1 MKKERIEVNELSADT
16 KSSMKTRIISAIV
29 GLVIL
34 IPVCFVGDWA
44 FLIGILFLAVV
55 SSIEIVKCVKPSKSR
70 SPWLFVGTIIF
81 VCLLTFWPILRELFL
96 SIIESSGW
104 KVWTSFTNLYISI
117 IVVIFAIFISFFFV
131 LIDKDTT
138 VGDASFIFTIGIA
151 VALGLQS
158 LLYLRYYPI
167 VDFYGYTAGS
177 TMPEASYFN
186 FFENFQ
192 SSVLLFYVLI
202 GTFMTDIGAY
212 FTGVFFGKHKMNEA
226 VSPKKTWE
234 GFVGGIVFSFI
245 VSFGFAMIL
254 AATGN
259 PMLSFLDLDHWYLIL
274 ILSLV
279 MPVIATLGDFV
290 FSSFKR
296 YYGIK
301 DFGNMIPGHGG
312 ILDRF
317 DSISFSAMITALLI
331 CIFSNGGITLL

>member
-1 MKKERIEVNELSADT
+1 MKKEKIEVNELSTDT
-16 KSSMKTRIISAIV
+16 KVSMKTRIISAVIGV
-29 GLVIL
+29 AIL
-34 IPVCFVGDWA
+34 IPICFVGDYA
-44 FLIGILFLAVV
+44 FLAGILFLAVM

-70 SPWLFVGTIIF
+70 SPWLFVGTIAL
-81 VCLLTFWPILRELFL
+81 VCFLTFWPILRELFL

-104 KVWTSFTNLYISI
+104 KVWTSFTSLYISI
-117 IVVIFAIFISFFFV
+117 IVVILAIFISFFFV

-138 VGDASFIFTIGIA
+138 VGDASFIFTIGMV

-167 VDFYGYTAGS
+167 VDYYGYTAGS
-177 TMPEASYFN
+177 AMPDVSYFN

-192 SSVLLFYVLI
+192 SSMLLVYVLL
-202 GTFMTDIGAY
+202 GTFATDIGAY
-212 FTGVFFGKHKMNEA
+212 FTGVFFGKHKMNETI
-226 VSPKKTWE
+226 SPKKTWE

-245 VSFGFAMIL
+245 VSFTFAMIF
-254 AATGN
+254 AGTGN
-259 PMLSFLDLDHWYLIL
+259 PMLSILDLDHWYFIL

-301 DFGNMIPGHGG
+301 DFGKLIPGHGG
-312 ILDRF
+312 VLDRL
-317 DSISFSAMITALLI
+317 DSVTFSAMACALLI
-331 CIFSNGGITLL
+331 CAFSGGGIPLL